1 MKKLFLIVTLVFV
14 SFAFLCADVYIKSNT
29 HTDAFEIMG
38 KKQPAKDEIT
48 EQWIAADKFT
58 NIMSAQTMVVDLSK
72 KMMFVIYHGT
82 QKYVEAPLPLDIS
95 QLIPEQAAAMMKMM
109 KMTVTVTP
117 TGETK
122 TIGKWN
128 CRGYDVNMNMAVM
141 TMKIKSWATTDVP
154 FDWQNYSEKMYSV
167 FMKATM
173 AMLDENAI
181 AEFKK
186 IKGFQVAGE
195 MTMSVMGQTMK
206 TVSNVL
212 EISKKPAPAGIY
224 SVPAGYTK
232 QAKLTMKQGF

>member
-14 SFAFLCADVYIKSNT
+14 SFAFLCAVVYIKSNT

-186 IKGFQVAGE
+186 IKPNRQ
-195 MTMSVMGQTMK
+195 
-206 TVSNVL
+206 N
-212 EISKKPAPAGIY
+212 
-224 SVPAGYTK
+224 
-232 QAKLTMKQGF
+232 